1 MGRILSI
8 TIFIL
13 LGIAIGFQA
22 EKWIPG
28 SQAEPEEGQAD
39 AAKIEAI
46 FAEGKIKPAQG
57 IRLVTTLPGR
67 KVSKLMVEKGT
78 PTIAGE
84 TVLYEMQDE
93 SLFKLQWEL
102 AQSRKEDLA
111 LEVEQKILAAEINA
125 AAANA
130 KLREARLHQERLQ
143 DDSPESSYVDR
154 RIASF
159 QKKLQRLKEL
169 ANSEATSAFV
179 STQELLEQELELEK
193 AKSEKESLKLAADLA
208 VETAQQTLDLANRA
222 LNNAQQ
228 ARQPPR
234 SIKLAEAIAK
244 NQYDN
249 SKIVAPADGEV
260 IRIHLREGDTVANF
274 PLLEIADLSS
284 LIVEAEVY
292 FANLN
297 EVRTGQSVRISS
309 PALTSE
315 MTGRVISKTNYI
327 GAGILQSPNP
337 LAMADQE
344 TAKVKIQIDP
354 SFNEIARSFLNL
366 QVSVE
371 IDTK

>member
-193 AKSEKESLKLAADLA
+193 AKSEKEALKLAAELA

>member
-1 MGRILSI
+1 M
-8 TIFIL
+8 
-13 LGIAIGFQA
+13 A
-22 EKWIPG
+22 E
-28 SQAEPEEGQAD
+28 
-39 AAKIEAI
+39 
-46 FAEGKIKPAQG
+46 
-57 IRLVTTLPGR
+57 
-67 KVSKLMVEKGT
+67 
-78 PTIAGE
+78 
-84 TVLYEMQDE
+84 
-93 SLFKLQWEL
+93 
-102 AQSRKEDLA
+102 
-111 LEVEQKILAAEINA
+111 
-125 AAANA
+125 
-130 KLREARLHQERLQ
+130 
-143 DDSPESSYVDR
+143 
-154 RIASF
+154 
-159 QKKLQRLKEL
+159 
-169 ANSEATSAFV
+169 
-179 STQELLEQELELEK
+179 
-193 AKSEKESLKLAADLA
+193 LA

-228 ARQPPR
+228 TRQPPR

-297 EVRTGQSVRISS
+297 EVRSGQSVRISS